1 MKDELLLQSI
11 SEMMDKMMD
20 QKLEPIHNTLDRMDV
35 RLDRMDVR
43 LDHMDEQMD
52 RMEDRMDRIE
62 GRMDRIE
69 GRMDGV
75 EGRLDRLES
84 QVSALRVTQLE
95 QGREIKEI
103 NSRVNDTYQLALE
116 AWGLGTENRHWLEL
130 AQK

>member
-11 SEMMDKMMD
+11 SEMMDK
-20 QKLEPIHNTLDRMDV
+20 KLDPING
-35 RLDRMDVR
+35 RLDHIDER
-43 LDHMDEQMD
+43 LDHMDERLDCMD
-52 RMEDRMDRIE
+52 ERFDRMDERLDHMDE
-62 GRMDRIE
+62 RFDRMD
-69 GRMDGV
+69 GRMDGM

-103 NSRVNDTYQLALE
+103 NSRVTDTYHLALE
-116 AWGLGTENRHWLEL
+116 AWGLGTENRRWLEL